1 MFTPISG
8 GAREYGTIRS
18 CLECALALGLMIK
31 QRSEKS
37 TFYIYSSPGQNKK
50 SYLPVDLPGDDLNP
64 SIQKLLK
71 EK

>member
-1 MFTPISG
+1 
-8 GAREYGTIRS
+8 
-18 CLECALALGLMIK
+18 MIK